1 MEHVT
6 EQQLTRQQSPVW
18 RALRAAAPQTIPV
31 LAGYFVLGMG
41 YGIYVQ
47 SLGLPVWMPMLMGTV
62 VYGGSLEF
70 VLASLLLSAFSPLSA
85 FLMALMIQA
94 RHLFYGLAMLERYK
108 GYGLR
113 SFYMIFAMS
122 DETFSI
128 TCSAEP
134 PAGVDKGWFM
144 FFITLLDQFYWVA
157 SAGLG
162 AAVGSILPFS
172 TEGVDFV
179 MTAMFTVIFLN
190 QWEKS
195 KQHYSAFIGLAA
207 PLVCLAIFG
216 SGSFLLPSMGCILV
230 LLLAQNAAHGRSR
243 KEKRG
248 GGRMT
253 ALQMG
258 LTIAVCTAA
267 TMITRFLPFVVFS
280 SKDQQ
285 PPEVVR
291 YLGRVLPAAIFGM
304 LIVYCLKSV
313 TPFAGSH
320 GIPEAIALLVTVALH
335 KWKHETLLSV
345 AGGTLC
351 YVLLVQLVF

>member
-1 MEHVT
+1 MHHTT
-6 EQQLTRQQSPVW
+6 ETISTKQQSPCM
-18 RALRAAAPQTIPV
+18 RALCAAAPQTIPV

-70 VLASLLLSAFSPLSA
+70 VLASLLLGVFSPLSA

-108 GYGLR
+108 GYGWR

-162 AAVGSILPFS
+162 AVIGSVLPFS

-190 QWEKS
+190 QWEKD
-195 KQHYSAFIGLAA
+195 KQHYSALIGVAA

-216 SGSFLLPSMGCILV
+216 SGSFLLPAMVCILV
-230 LLLAQNAAHGRSR
+230 LLLVLR
-243 KEKRG
+243 KPIER
-248 GGRMT
+248 
-253 ALQMG
+253 
-258 LTIAVCTAA
+258 
-267 TMITRFLPFVVFS
+267 
-280 SKDQQ
+280 
-285 PPEVVR
+285 
-291 YLGRVLPAAIFGM
+291 
-304 LIVYCLKSV
+304 
-313 TPFAGSH
+313 
-320 GIPEAIALLVTVALH
+320 
-335 KWKHETLLSV
+335 
-345 AGGTLC
+345 AGGMEEPAPGKQE
-351 YVLLVQLVF
+351 VDV

>member
-1 MEHVT
+1 MTVLSLAARLAGYGSALGGLVGIFIIVMLPIGI
-6 EQQLTRQQSPVW
+6 LTSYVLW
-18 RALRAAAPQTIPV
+18 KKGKILSLIHISLRAAAPQTIPV

-128 TCSAEP
+128 TCSAKP
-134 PAGVDKGWFM
+134 PEGVDRGWFM
-144 FFITLLDQFYWVA
+144 FFITLLDQCYWVF

-162 AAVGSILPFS
+162 AVVGSVLPFS

-179 MTAMFTVIFLN
+179 MRCV
-190 QWEKS
+190 
-195 KQHYSAFIGLAA
+195 
-207 PLVCLAIFG
+207 
-216 SGSFLLPSMGCILV
+216 
-230 LLLAQNAAHGRSR
+230 
-243 KEKRG
+243 
-248 GGRMT
+248 
-253 ALQMG
+253 
-258 LTIAVCTAA
+258 
-267 TMITRFLPFVVFS
+267 
-280 SKDQQ
+280 
-285 PPEVVR
+285 
-291 YLGRVLPAAIFGM
+291 
-304 LIVYCLKSV
+304 
-313 TPFAGSH
+313 
-320 GIPEAIALLVTVALH
+320 
-335 KWKHETLLSV
+335 
-345 AGGTLC
+345 
-351 YVLLVQLVF
+351 

>member
-6 EQQLTRQQSPVW
+6 EQQLTRRQSTVW

-94 RHLFYGLAMLERYK
+94 RHLFYGLAM
-108 GYGLR
+108 
-113 SFYMIFAMS
+113 S

-134 PAGVDKGWFM
+134 PEGVDRGWFM
-144 FFITLLDQFYWVA
+144 FFITLLDQCYWVA

-162 AAVGSILPFS
+162 AVVGSVLPFS

-190 QWEKS
+190 QWEKDR
-195 KQHYSAFIGLAA
+195 QHYSALIGLAA
-207 PLVCLAIFG
+207 PLACLVVFG
-216 SGSFLLPSMGCILV
+216 SGSFLLPSMGCILI
-230 LLLAQNAAHGRSR
+230 LLLALR
-243 KEKRG
+243 KPIEKAEG
-248 GGRMT
+248 TEAEKSGE
-253 ALQMG
+253 
-258 LTIAVCTAA
+258 
-267 TMITRFLPFVVFS
+267 
-280 SKDQQ
+280 
-285 PPEVVR
+285 EV
-291 YLGRVLPAAIFGM
+291 GA
-304 LIVYCLKSV
+304 
-313 TPFAGSH
+313 
-320 GIPEAIALLVTVALH
+320 
-335 KWKHETLLSV
+335 
-345 AGGTLC
+345 
-351 YVLLVQLVF
+351 